1 MRLKHPLLIICLAQ
15 FCVSMGANLVNP
27 IMPLYAYSFNMS
39 YTMVGVVMSSFG
51 ITRLFIEVPG
61 GLLTDKLGIKRIML
75 LGYLLSVTAHLVA
88 GFAQA
93 PIELVLSRMVMGI
106 GSALSLTASMTYVIE
121 IAPDVKR
128 SRYIA
133 IFQSTY
139 SISGIV
145 GPTLGGL
152 ISEWFGLRIIFLFS
166 AIISM
171 MGMIFAYMMKNPEAT
186 SEIDIPSQSGIK
198 LQEVF
203 NIKIIVISLSCFM
216 MFFLFNSIRS
226 TMIPL
231 YGSNELG
238 LSSLQIGLVYSF
250 TSAII
255 VCCLLILN
263 VKIEKALRK
272 ASLLTLSLL
281 ICASS
286 VALLSFSVD
295 FITLLMFSIP
305 LGFGLSL
312 LQPTPFAMISDYA
325 KLENRGLTLGLART
339 IADFGIIL
347 GSTLVGWLI
356 DVGQPLLVFYLISAV
371 LALFSL
377 ATWYVFRDQQAPA
390 NA

>member
-1 MRLKHPLLIICLAQ
+1 MRLEHPLLMLCLAQ
-15 FCVSMGANLVNP
+15 LCESLGMNLVNP
-27 IMPLYAYSFNMS
+27 MMPLYAYSLNMS

-61 GLLTDKLGIKRIML
+61 GVLTDKLGRKRVLL
-75 LGYLLSVTAHLVA
+75 LGYVLSVTAHLVA
-88 GFAQA
+88 GLAQA
-93 PIELVLSRMVMGI
+93 PIELVLSRMVLGI
-106 GSALSLTASMTYVIE
+106 GSALSLTASMTHVIE
-121 IAPDVKR
+121 IAPDAKR

-133 IFQSTY
+133 IFQSTN

-152 ISEWFGLRIIFLFS
+152 ISEGFGLRAIFLVS
-166 AIISM
+166 ASIST
-171 MGMIFAYMMKNPEAT
+171 MGILLALRMKRQEEA
-186 SEIDIPSQSGIK
+186 SERDAPSQSGIK

-203 NIKIIVISLSCFM
+203 DIKIIVISISCFM
-216 MFFLFNSIRS
+216 MFFLFTSIRS

-238 LSSLQIGLVYSF
+238 LSALQIGLVFSV

-255 VCCLLILN
+255 VCCLLLVN
-263 VKIEKALRK
+263 VKLEQALRQ

-286 VALLSFSVD
+286 VVLLSFSVD
-295 FITLLMFSIP
+295 FTTLLVFSIP

-325 KLENRGLTLGLART
+325 KPENRGVTLGLART
-339 IADFGIIL
+339 IADVGIIL

-356 DVGQPLLVFYLISAV
+356 DVGQPLLVFYLIAAV
-371 LALFSL
+371 LALFS
-377 ATWYVFRDQQAPA
+377 AVTWYVFRDQHVPT

>member
-1 MRLKHPLLIICLAQ
+1 MRLEHPLLIICLAQ
-15 FCVSMGANLVNP
+15 LCESMGMNLVNP
-27 IMPLYAYSFNMS
+27 IMPLYASSFNMS
-39 YTMVGVVMSSFG
+39 YTMVGVVLSSFG

-61 GLLTDKLGIKRIML
+61 GLLTDKLGRKRILL
-75 LGYLLSVTAHLVA
+75 LGYFLSVTAHLVA

-93 PIELVLSRMVMGI
+93 PMELVFSRMVMGI
-106 GSALSLTASMTYVIE
+106 GSALSLTASMTYVLD

-128 SRYIA
+128 ARYIA
-133 IFQSTY
+133 VFQSTN

-152 ISEWFGLRIIFLFS
+152 ISEGFGLRSLFLVS
-166 AIISM
+166 AIVST
-171 MGMIFAYMMKNPEAT
+171 MGMIFALMMRRPAAA
-186 SEIDIPSQSGIK
+186 SGIAVSSRRSIT

-203 NIKIIVISLSCFM
+203 DLKIIVISISCFM

-238 LSSLQIGLVYSF
+238 LSSLQIGLVFSF

-255 VCCLLILN
+255 VCCMLLVN
-263 VKIEKALRK
+263 VKLENAFRK

-286 VALLSFSVD
+286 VVLLSFSVD
-295 FITLLMFSIP
+295 FATLLLFSLP

-325 KLENRGLTLGLART
+325 KPENRGLTLGLART
-339 IADFGIIL
+339 IADVGIIL
-347 GSTLVGWLI
+347 GSILVGWLI

-371 LALFSL
+371 LALFSCV
-377 ATWYVFRDQQAPA
+377 TWYVFRDQPASA